1 MHAVSL
7 KSWLSATDD
16 KQDQHSLLHS
26 TAKAMHSEH
35 VKFPL

>member
-7 KSWLSATDD
+7 KIWLSAAD

-26 TAKAMHSEH
+26 TAKAMLSEH

>member
-1 MHAVSL
+1 MHAASL
-7 KSWLSATDD
+7 KIWLSDTD

-26 TAKAMHSEH
+26 SAKAMYSEH